1 MEEKKQKK
9 VKQESNEVDLGIKT
23 YRTLNKL
30 ANAHVRSLAEYIGD
44 QHKNRGAGEF
54 VIMMLLGDLMEAMG
68 HNSIEVSDT
77 FRHYLEYRH
86 GSFVSEV
93 GNMSMRHGIVYI
105 GDEAQPST
113 LFYTAREKEDKSFLE
128 AQEEWFNMSINN
140 GGKEEQ

>member
-1 MEEKKQKK
+1 MAKKKQEKE
-9 VKQESNEVDLGIKT
+9 KQGSSEVNLGITT

-68 HNSIEVSDT
+68 YNVMEVSDT

-86 GSFVSEV
+86 ASFVSDV
-93 GNMSMRHGIVYI
+93 GNISMRKGIVYI

-113 LFYTAREKEDKSFLE
+113 LFYTAIEEEKSFLE
-128 AQEEWFNMSINN
+128 AQAEWFNRSDDND
-140 GGKEEQ
+140 GKEE

>member
-9 VKQESNEVDLGIKT
+9 EKHVSNEVNLGITT

-30 ANAHVRSLAEYIGD
+30 ANAHVESLAEYIGD

-54 VIMMLLGDLMEAMG
+54 VIMLLLCDLLEKMG
-68 HNSIEVSDT
+68 HNAIEVSDT

-86 GSFVSEV
+86 ASFVSDV
-93 GNMSMRHGIVYI
+93 GNISMRKGIVYI

-113 LFYTAREKEDKSFLE
+113 LFYTAIEEKKSFLD
-128 AQEEWFNMSINN
+128 AQAEWFDMSNN
-140 GGKEEQ
+140 GGKEE

>member
-1 MEEKKQKK
+1 MEKK
-9 VKQESNEVDLGIKT
+9 KQEKEKQVSNEVNLGITT

-30 ANAHVRSLAEYIGD
+30 ANAHVRSLADFIGD

-68 HNSIEVSDT
+68 HNAIEVSEN

-86 GSFVSEV
+86 GSFVSDV
-93 GNMSMRHGIVYI
+93 GNMSMRKGIVYI

-113 LFYTAREKEDKSFLE
+113 LFYTAIEKEDKSFLE
-128 AQEEWFNMSINN
+128 AQEEWFNRSNN